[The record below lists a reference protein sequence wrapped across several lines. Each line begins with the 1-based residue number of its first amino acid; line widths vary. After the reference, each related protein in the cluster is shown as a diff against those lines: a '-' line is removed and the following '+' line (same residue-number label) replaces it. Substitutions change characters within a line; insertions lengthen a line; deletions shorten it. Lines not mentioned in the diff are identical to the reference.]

1 MGKKVLY
8 VGGFEMPDKNAA
20 AQRVLSIAK
29 ALRDCGYDVIFYG
42 ITKTDDFNGS
52 VDGFSYE
59 AHPYPLTL
67 KEWIKYA
74 VGWNIISVLKRLKPN
89 YVFTYNYPAV
99 AQERT
104 RRWCSK
110 YGIKVVGDITEWY
123 QATNIIKWLDVTLRM
138 RYSNKHLDGVIAI
151 SRYLANYY
159 KKQNILELPPMI
171 DRQESKWH
179 QEFISSDLSTIK
191 LVYIGSPGIGKDRLD
206 YIFEGIL
213 HANRE
218 RFVIDIVGITKEQYL
233 KIYNR
238 PYIDKIRVNFH
249 GRLSHVDAIKLLLS
263 ADFHIFFRNNTRVN
277 NAGFPTK
284 FVESMGAGI
293 PVITN
298 QVSNVADYIIHG
310 KNGFIIEKPKKE
322 KIQNVL
328 HEVANLSAVQVNTI
342 KDACDKELFDYR
354 NYSDKLSVYMKN
366 I

>member
-1 MGKKVLY
+1 MVKVLY
-8 VGGFEMPDKNAA
+8 LGGFEMPDKNAA
-20 AQRVLSIAK
+20 AQRVLSMAK
-29 ALRDCGYDVIFYG
+29 TLRNSGYDVVFYG
-42 ITKTDDFNGS
+42 ITKSNDFEGV
-52 VDGFSYE
+52 VDGFIYK
-59 AHPYPLTL
+59 AYPYPLGV
-67 KEWIKYA
+67 KKWIKYII
-74 VGWNIISVLKRLKPN
+74 GWNVIPILKEIKPD
-89 YVFTYNYPAV
+89 YVFTYNYPAI
-99 AQERT
+99 AQERI
-104 RRWCSK
+104 RKWCVK
-110 YGIKVVGDITEWY
+110 LGIKVVGDITEWY

-159 KKQNILELPPMI
+159 KKQNVLELPPMI

-179 QEFISSDLSTIK
+179 QELISSDLDLIK

-218 RFVIDIVGITKEQYL
+218 RFVIDVVGITREQYL

-238 PYIDKIRVNFH
+238 PYIENIRVNFH
-249 GRLSHVDAIKLLLS
+249 GRLSHVDAIRILLS

-298 QVSNVADYIIHG
+298 QVSNVADYIIHS
-310 KNGFIIEKPKKE
+310 KNGFIIEQPTKE
-322 KIQNVL
+322 KIQDVL
-328 HEVANLSAVQVNTI
+328 NEVANLTAVQINTI
-342 KDACDKELFDYR
+342 KDTCDKELFDYH
-354 NYSDKLSVYMKN
+354 NYIDQLSVYMKN